1 MGAKSIAAHSGETPR
16 ISKSCAG
23 AATRELPQVFLREI
37 GVSTQTIESQSVSCA
52 KEQAGDPRRW
62 LALPVL
68 LTGAFLPVLDFNVVN
83 LALPAIRQNLGATS
97 SEVQFVISAYAAS
110 YAVFLIT
117 GGRLGDLFGR
127 RRLFLLGVA
136 GFTLASLLCGLS
148 PSPALLVAARILQG
162 LTATAMAPQVLAS
175 IRVLFPLAEQG
186 RALGFY
192 GATFG
197 LANICGQVLGGV
209 LVSSHPFGWSWQG
222 IFLINVPIGL
232 AVFIGGLLFLG
243 DSRAQHAQKLDVG
256 GVFLLSLTLVLL
268 VYPLVEGRE
277 TAWPTWIIAMLV
289 ACPFALTA
297 FTRYEARLL
306 ARGGN
311 PLVALPLLRN
321 APFVIGLIMALAFYM
336 LSSFYLTFAVYLQSG
351 LHQTPLAAGLAT
363 LPFAVGYFIAS
374 LASSYVMQFLGVRTL
389 TLGFSIQVFGFG
401 VVMLSVAKI
410 VPQNLE
416 LGLVCAGLGFGTVM
430 PSVIKAVIGSIDP
443 QHAGLASGI
452 MISTFQIGAALGVA
466 VIGGVFYS
474 ALGNQQDPAA
484 YAHAFVLAL
493 GCNVAL
499 LVLGG
504 LLSLWLPGA
513 RRAAV

>member
-1 MGAKSIAAHSGETPR
+1 
-16 ISKSCAG
+16 
-23 AATRELPQVFLREI
+23 L
-37 GVSTQTIESQSVSCA
+37 STQTIESGPTRYA
-52 KEQAGDPRRW
+52 IEQVGDPRRW

-97 SEVQFVISAYAAS
+97 SEVQFVISAYAAT

-175 IRVLFPLAEQG
+175 IRVLFPPAEQG

-209 LVSSHPFGWSWQG
+209 LVSSHPFGWAWQT

-243 DSRAQHAQKLDVG
+243 DSRAQHAQKLDIG
-256 GVFLLSLTLVLL
+256 GVVLLCLSLGLL

-277 TAWPTWIIAMLV
+277 AGWPTWIIAMLV

-297 FTRYEARLL
+297 FVRFEARL
-306 ARGGN
+306 AACGGD
-311 PLVALPLLRN
+311 PLVVLPLLRN
-321 APFVIGLIMALAFYM
+321 RAFVIGLIMALAFYM

-351 LHQTPLAAGLAT
+351 LHETPLAAGLAT
-363 LPFAVGYFIAS
+363 LPFAVGYFVAS
-374 LASSYVMQFLGVRTL
+374 LASSYVMQFLGVRAL
-389 TLGFSIQVFGFG
+389 TLGFVLQVLGFG
-401 VVMLSVAKI
+401 VVMLSVAKFL
-410 VPQNLE
+410 PLGLE
-416 LGLVCAGLGFGTVM
+416 LGLICAGVGFGIVM
-430 PSVIKAVIGSIDP
+430 PSVIKAVIGSLDP

-466 VIGGVFYS
+466 IIGGVFYS
-474 ALGNQQDPAA
+474 ALGNGQDPTA
-484 YAHAFVLAL
+484 YAHAFVAALA
-493 GCNVAL
+493 CNVAL
-499 LVLGG
+499 LAFGG
-504 LLSLWLPGA
+504 LMSLWLPGE
-513 RRAAV
+513 RRAAA